1 VSRKRQCASKNRG
14 NWLLAVAQILHRSR
28 VRRKTWH
35 PLLDHDEER
44 VLSLDLPGDVA
55 VAGPGHAGGVES
67 CPFHADRGSVAER
80 ERKTLVLTGA
90 SRGIGHATGKLF
102 SEAGWR
108 IITCARQPFDGGRC
122 PWDSGADNH
131 VQVDLSDHRAMPRA
145 VAEVKERLGGSPLHA
160 LINNAGIS
168 PKGAGG
174 ARLTSLT
181 TSVETWMSVFHVNLL
196 APILLAQGLFEE
208 LKAASGSIVNVTSI
222 VGSRVHP
229 FAGTAYATSKAALGC
244 LTREMAHDYAPHGIR
259 VNAIAP
265 GEIKTEILSPETEA
279 LLAPGIPLRRVGRP
293 EEVAKVIFFL
303 CSDAASYVT
312 GTEVPINGGQHV

>member
-1 VSRKRQCASKNRG
+1 MES
-14 NWLLAVAQILHRSR
+14 
-28 VRRKTWH
+28 
-35 PLLDHDEER
+35 P
-44 VLSLDLPGDVA
+44 DVA
-55 VAGPGHAGGVES
+55 SYSSFGGDAAG
-67 CPFHADRGSVAER
+67 CPYHGDRQAASLGQG
-80 ERKTLVLTGA
+80 KTLVLTGA

-102 SEAGWR
+102 SDAGWR

-122 PWDSGADNH
+122 PWGSGADNH
-131 VQVDLSDHRAMPRA
+131 IQVDLSDHRAMPRA
-145 VAEVKERLGGSPLHA
+145 VAEVKERLNGSPLHA

-168 PKGAGG
+168 PKGADG

-181 TSVETWMSVFHVNLL
+181 TSVGTWMSVFHVNLL
-196 APILLAQGLFEE
+196 APILLAQGLFDE

-229 FAGTAYATSKAALGC
+229 FAGTAYATSKAALAC

-265 GEIKTEILSPETEA
+265 GEIKTDILSPETEA
-279 LLAPGIPLRRVGRP
+279 RLAPTIPLHRVGTP
-293 EEVAKVIFFL
+293 DEVARVIFFL

-312 GTEVPINGGQHV
+312 GAEVPINGGQHV